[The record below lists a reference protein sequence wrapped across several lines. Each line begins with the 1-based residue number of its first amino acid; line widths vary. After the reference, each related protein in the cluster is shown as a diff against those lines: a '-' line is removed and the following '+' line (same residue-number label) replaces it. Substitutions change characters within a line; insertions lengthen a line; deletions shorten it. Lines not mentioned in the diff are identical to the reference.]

1 MTADLS
7 SALRNAIIAN
17 TSIASKLSTWQGSPA
32 VFTRQPIPED
42 ATFPCVVIPYVVSTT
57 DQDFLTSDLTVMVY
71 DIMVYGNIAA
81 PGTLNDDTR
90 TVDAIG
96 FALRDMFHR
105 KRRALGNTSYRVVD
119 IVVNGP
125 NRAPVDDD
133 KTVGRMVTLTL
144 RVQNGS

>member
-17 TSIASKLSTWQGSPA
+17 TSIATKLSAWQGSPA

-57 DQDFLTSDLTVMVY
+57 DQDFITSDLAVMVY

-81 PGTLNDDTR
+81 PGTDNDDTR

-96 FALRDMFHR
+96 FTLRDMFHR
-105 KRRALGNTSYRVVD
+105 KRIALGNTPYHVVD